1 MKTRSGAIDARG
13 PEFAKLAAQPGRFD
27 RQLLHAGEEDLVDA
41 PLPLEVVAVE
51 LVEPAEERHQQALL
65 DEDDRG
71 TRGAAVALIRDRRFK
86 TPRRGVAEQL
96 RQQQRGRLTPLDRD
110 AQQRINLGE
119 KGGILV
125 TPESVDE
132 LAEALRRVRSPEV
145 RQAYASGGAAISR
158 NFSLDRMA
166 EQFAE
171 IYENLWSADQAGAP
185 SQRKV
190 SEQ

>member
-1 MKTRSGAIDARG
+1 MIPSR
-13 PEFAKLAAQPGRFD
+13 
-27 RQLLHAGEEDLVDA
+27 
-41 PLPLEVVAVE
+41 LEGF
-51 LVEPAEERHQQALL
+51 PIALL
-65 DEDDRG
+65 E
-71 TRGAAVALIRDRRFK
+71 ALASGLPCIAS
-86 TPRRGVAEQL
+86 PVGGVLEM
-96 RQQQRGRLTPLDRD
+96 
-110 AQQRINLGE
+110 LGE